1 MSFISDKLSGEKALF
16 VLVVVAGYL
25 FSIIDSL
32 FFGYYLWIFF
42 GPYFFLLYFFC
53 SVPFVFINRLNNY
66 SRIYEVINLSN
77 IANKV
82 CSSPWLAAAQIL
94 LLMILGYLTYNL
106 YVVYY
111 GSWVIQILKLLRNKM
126 GFSGMEWIRILVFTS
141 LIPEALSFC
150 LGLFNNIKNLIRSV
164 SANIKSITFT
174 FIVKNFPY
182 VILSIMSIAGAMVL
196 SQISASYI
204 MLTYQQYLMEFYKMS
219 VPTIKNKAS
228 ILFVIFVDVFFT
240 IKQFFESTYK
250 TYEKKDLM
258 KLKDNYYS
266 YVILCFTI
274 FIRAISKIVLVVGIA
289 TSPWHI
295 NIKISTFLQSMFDDL
310 LSINNSDNSYAKE
323 IVRFAILFSLLNVFL
338 YIALISSGHI
348 QISLAYTI
356 ISVAAA
362 LALSLV
368 TPTAIYYTNNSMDST
383 SSSALQENGR
393 GNYSIVS
400 KIKASINNGVT
411 IVNGFI

>member
-1 MSFISDKLSGEKALF
+1 MSFISDNLSGEKALF

-66 SRIYEVINLSN
+66 SQIYEAINLPN
-77 IANKV
+77 ISQQV
-82 CSSPWLAAAQIL
+82 RSSPWLAAAQIL

-182 VILSIMSIAGAMVL
+182 VILAIMSIAGAIVL

-228 ILFVIFVDVFFT
+228 ILFVIFVDVF
-240 IKQFFESTYK
+240 
-250 TYEKKDLM
+250 
-258 KLKDNYYS
+258 
-266 YVILCFTI
+266 
-274 FIRAISKIVLVVGIA
+274 
-289 TSPWHI
+289 I
-295 NIKISTFLQSMFDDL
+295 N
-310 LSINNSDNSYAKE
+310 
-323 IVRFAILFSLLNVFL
+323 
-338 YIALISSGHI
+338 
-348 QISLAYTI
+348 
-356 ISVAAA
+356 
-362 LALSLV
+362 
-368 TPTAIYYTNNSMDST
+368 
-383 SSSALQENGR
+383 
-393 GNYSIVS
+393 
-400 KIKASINNGVT
+400 
-411 IVNGFI
+411 